1 MFKLIQGQVTKINDG
16 LFKRNEKESGI
27 PMVFDTEDD
36 GSVSWG
42 VCTLA
47 SKKKIGR
54 SKFMKYEFK
63 LPKADNILN
72 LALGQ
77 KVSLCCLDNEDKVA
91 KKDYYLFSPKSKKGS
106 FSILARA

>member
-1 MFKLIQGQVTKINDG
+1 MYNVQCSAL
-16 LFKRNEKESGI
+16 S
-27 PMVFDTEDD
+27 
-36 GSVSWG
+36 
-42 VCTLA
+42 
-47 SKKKIGR
+47 
-54 SKFMKYEFK
+54 MKYEFK

-106 FSILARA
+106 FSILARADGLDDDDFVKLAKGEGDFVSLFVFHSLFLFSKAVIF